1 MGKLCLRTSGDGEKN
16 TNWFQGIFRKGFSV
30 AKKDGGKC
38 ACAPRPWPRWFSSWS
53 RPMGPTFGETT
64 RRMDVSTG
72 AQEQS
77 GARCRCNALECFPY
91 ECALPG
97 LTARPHARP
106 VVRASCGYDCSAK
119 RRLRVQ
125 LVGAFY
131 SPNARALD
139 TQAAHTTAPSLQI
152 QQPSVSSFTPRP
164 AHNTHNP
171 VLRAHTPHTPKEN
184 APALFRRA
192 S

>member
-1 MGKLCLRTSGDGEKN
+1 MRTTAVATVVLLLVAANGADVRRNHAPDGCFDRCARAERCPLPL
-16 TNWFQGIFRKGFSV
+16 QCARVLSV
-30 AKKDGGKC
+30 
-38 ACAPRPWPRWFSSWS
+38 
-53 RPMGPTFGETT
+53 
-64 RRMDVSTG
+64 
-72 AQEQS
+72 
-77 GARCRCNALECFPY
+77 Y

-106 VVRASCGYDCSAK
+106 VVRAGCGHDCSAK

-125 LVGAFY
+125 LFGAFY